1 MDENT
6 LKGISKI
13 DSALT
18 SLTGTSSA
26 RSNEVVDKN
35 EFITLLV
42 TQLQNQDPLN
52 PMANEEFAV
61 QLAQFTQV
69 EQLIGINEK
78 LAAEQSAGDFSS
90 MASYLGHEV
99 ILNSSVVEVEN
110 GEGGQVSFDLK
121 EDAMAVTLQ
130 LVDSAGVV
138 REEVNLGEM
147 SAGKH
152 SAELSDL
159 TTHSGEFS
167 VQVEAVS
174 TIGAPFQTTANV
186 SGIVSGYVPGPDPV
200 LLVGDREIGTSEIQE
215 VRVPGVS

>member
-6 LKGISKI
+6 LKSVSQVESG
-13 DSALT
+13 LT
-18 SLTGTSSA
+18 SLTGVSSA

-78 LAAEQSAGDFSS
+78 LESEQAGADFSS
-90 MASYLGHEV
+90 MASYLGQEV
-99 ILNSSVVEVEN
+99 ILNSNVVDVEN

-121 EDAMAVTLQ
+121 EDATAVTLQ
-130 LVDSAGVV
+130 LVDSAGIV

-147 SAGKH
+147 EAGKQ
-152 SAELSDL
+152 SAQLSGL
-159 TTHSGEFS
+159 TTNSGEFS

-174 TIGAPFQTTANV
+174 TIGTPFQASANV
-186 SGIVSGYVPGPDPV
+186 SGIVSGYVPGPEPV